1 MNPHA
6 AAAAAAGTLV
16 PQLVSIPFVDGP
28 MLATQA
34 IPPAPAAWTQAAT
47 ASLMPWTLPNTTA
60 LFANEF
66 ILPAHLQTT
75 RNVAALAAAVA
86 AGSPFSHLLAPQI
99 KNYPDLAN
107 TDPAALFWVCITVTI
122 RFLLFGAFDRFYTAM
137 SCFGKVRFDIVWFS
151 VKCKKEKVYV

>member
-1 MNPHA
+1 MISAARQAPFASFMNPHA

-34 IPPAPAAWTQAAT
+34 IPPAPTAWTQTAT

-99 KNYPDLAN
+99 KNYPDLSN
-107 TDPAALFWVCITVTI
+107 TDPTALFWVYFCLTLFYQF
-122 RFLLFGAFDRFYTAM
+122 RFLVVCINCYEQKIF
-137 SCFGKVRFDIVWFS
+137 
-151 VKCKKEKVYV
+151 

>member
-107 TDPAALFWVCITVTI
+107 TDPAALFWVYISVHMFC
-122 RFLLFGAFDRFYTAM
+122 RFRL
-137 SCFGKVRFDIVWFS
+137 
-151 VKCKKEKVYV
+151 

>member
-16 PQLVSIPFVDGP
+16 PQLVSIPFVDAP

-34 IPPAPAAWTQAAT
+34 IPSAPAAWTQAAT

-66 ILPAHLQTT
+66 ILPPHLQTT

-99 KNYPDLAN
+99 KNYSDLAN
-107 TDPAALFWVCITVTI
+107 TDPTAALFWVCVCLTCSYG
-122 RFLLFGAFDRFYTAM
+122 FGAY
-137 SCFGKVRFDIVWFS
+137 
-151 VKCKKEKVYV
+151 VYMAD